1 MSHAR
6 IEEVSDSD
14 PSEGDISDVDED
26 FDEREILKARPSQV
40 PPPQRTP
47 QSAASLIDPS
57 KIPSSFQPPPG
68 ASGPS
73 FQQAEDDSKY
83 KDFQC
88 IYPVYF
94 DKNRSRKEGRRVGI
108 EQAVE
113 NPMARE
119 IVNACGRL
127 RLETLF
133 EPAKMHPK
141 DWANPGRVKIRL
153 KGGNN
158 STIKNSISPLHLKFN
173 WRCAN
178 VVFLTEHHLYTL
190 ISKHL
195 QLNPTTEESCLQ
207 VQVPGAPRPDASKP
221 YPKPAIPKGWKMGS
235 ILPYYSHGLTGG
247 GVSDNFF
254 KDMMAEMQ
262 NAGGAGGGM
271 PDMSALAGMMGGV
284 GGAGPSG
291 GGAIA
296 GGSGGGGK
304 KEKKKKIKG

>member
-1 MSHAR
+1 MSHVRPSIPPKIKTPPSRRHHSFYKPTTSCAQNSATPSTMSHAR

-133 EPAKMHPK
+133 EPAKTHPK
-141 DWANPGRVKIRL
+141 DWANPGRVKIKL

-158 STIKNSISPLHLKFN
+158 STIKNSISPSLPLHFRYN
-173 WRCAN
+173 
-178 VVFLTEHHLYTL
+178 
-190 ISKHL
+190 
-195 QLNPTTEESCLQ
+195 
-207 VQVPGAPRPDASKP
+207 
-221 YPKPAIPKGWKMGS
+221 
-235 ILPYYSHGLTGG
+235 
-247 GVSDNFF
+247 
-254 KDMMAEMQ
+254 
-262 NAGGAGGGM
+262 
-271 PDMSALAGMMGGV
+271 
-284 GGAGPSG
+284 
-291 GGAIA
+291 
-296 GGSGGGGK
+296 
-304 KEKKKKIKG
+304 

>member
-14 PSEGDISDVDED
+14 PSEGNISDVDED
-26 FDEREILKARPSQV
+26 FDEREILRARPSQV
-40 PPPQRTP
+40 PLPQRTP

-57 KIPSSFQPPPG
+57 KIPSSSQPPPG

-73 FQQAEDDSKY
+73 FQQAADESKY

-133 EPAKMHPK
+133 EPAKTHPK
-141 DWANPGRVKIRL
+141 DWANPGRVKIKL

-158 STIKNSISPLHLKFN
+158 STIKNSMSPSLALYIEYI
-173 WRCAN
+173 
-178 VVFLTEHHLYTL
+178 LT
-190 ISKHL
+190 
-195 QLNPTTEESCLQ
+195 
-207 VQVPGAPRPDASKP
+207 
-221 YPKPAIPKGWKMGS
+221 
-235 ILPYYSHGLTGG
+235 
-247 GVSDNFF
+247 
-254 KDMMAEMQ
+254 
-262 NAGGAGGGM
+262 
-271 PDMSALAGMMGGV
+271 
-284 GGAGPSG
+284 
-291 GGAIA
+291 
-296 GGSGGGGK
+296 
-304 KEKKKKIKG
+304 